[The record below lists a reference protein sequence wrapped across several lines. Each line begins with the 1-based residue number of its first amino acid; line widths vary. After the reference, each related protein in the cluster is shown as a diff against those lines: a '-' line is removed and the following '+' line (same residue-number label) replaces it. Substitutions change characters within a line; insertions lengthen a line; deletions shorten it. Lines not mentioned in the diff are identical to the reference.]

1 MIVAST
7 LALLLAVAGAGPA
20 PAPAIS
26 RIEIAQLIIRERVI
40 VRVPTRP
47 ARAPAIKWKEKKGPK
62 CISAEGLAGAALI
75 DQDSVDLIARGGERT
90 RAQLESACPAIDF
103 YSGFYLMPSADRQV
117 CAGRDSVHARSGGE
131 CQIKRFRKLVP
142 AE

>member
-1 MIVAST
+1 MIIAGA
-7 LALLLAVAGAGPA
+7 LALLLAAAGAEPA
-20 PAPAIS
+20 PARVPQ
-26 RIEIAQLIIRERVI
+26 RVELAQLIIRERAI

-47 ARAPAIKWKEKKGPK
+47 ARTPKIKWKEKKGPK

-75 DQDSVDLIARGGERT
+75 DQDNVDLIARGGERT

-103 YSGFYLMPSADRQV
+103 YSGFYLLPSADRQV

-142 AE
+142 AK